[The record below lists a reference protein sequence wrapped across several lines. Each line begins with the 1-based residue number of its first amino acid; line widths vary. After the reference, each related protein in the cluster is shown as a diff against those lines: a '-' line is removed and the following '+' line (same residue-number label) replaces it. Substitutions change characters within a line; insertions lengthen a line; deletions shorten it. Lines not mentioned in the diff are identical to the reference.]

1 MSNFSLTYGSFIAFI
16 LIGLLKKANISLNE
30 SDLMT
35 TIETIVQIVT
45 GIGVFWGRYRAGGI
59 GVLGNKKV
67 PA

>member
-45 GIGVFWGRYRAGGI
+45 GIGVFLGRYRAGGI
-59 GVLGNKKV
+59 GVF
-67 PA
+67 